1 MVNHRSSCDQIV
13 AEFVIERYAAGQLTE
28 AETAAF
34 EAHLLTCDRCQRELT
49 LAIAVRESLAE
60 AEAVESDEK
69 PAAPGR
75 LPWRRMAVGLT
86 LAAAA
91 VAALLLIPRER
102 VSSEFAELGRVT
114 QPPVYLGVP
123 VRQAPARPD
132 SVFAEAM
139 ALYAAGDFG
148 AAADGLA
155 RAVDAGAGPI
165 PAEFFRGASLMMLD
179 RPDEAEAAFAA
190 VIEAGDSPYLSEAHF
205 YRAKA
210 LLHVGRA
217 GEAQAEL
224 QESVESADSGSEI
237 AAAARALAD
246 SLEARMGG

>member
-1 MVNHRSSCDQIV
+1 MVDNRFSCDQIV
-13 AEFVIERYAAGQLTE
+13 ADFVIERYASGRLPD

-49 LAIAVRESLAE
+49 LAIAVREALPEADAE
-60 AEAVESDEK
+60 AADEE
-69 PAAPGR
+69 PYVPRR
-75 LPWRRMAVGLT
+75 LPWRGIAAGLT

-139 ALYAAGDFG
+139 NIYASGDY
-148 AAADGLA
+148 AEAADGLA
-155 RAVDAGAGPI
+155 RAVDAGAGPV

-179 RPDEAEAAFAA
+179 RPEEAEAAFAA

-205 YRAKA
+205 YRAKT
-210 LLHVGRA
+210 LLRVGRA

-224 QESVESADSGSEI
+224 RESVESADSGSEI
-237 AAAARALAD
+237 AAAARALSD